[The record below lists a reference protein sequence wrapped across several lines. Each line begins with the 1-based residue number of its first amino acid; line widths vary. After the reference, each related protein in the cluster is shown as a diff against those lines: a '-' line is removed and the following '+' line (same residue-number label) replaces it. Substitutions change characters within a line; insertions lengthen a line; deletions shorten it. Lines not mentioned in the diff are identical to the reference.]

1 MIKYSIHQPSVSEQT
16 KLDKPMRPLN
26 VLLVHQDRSFVTWFE
41 NEFARI
47 FTLRVMSNP
56 ENALTHIKNGYRPH
70 MIIGDVRYGK
80 TSGLDFFLQVKYLCT
95 EGVRVIF
102 SKTTTAKDMDLFN
115 EQTAVHRFIKLPRP
129 GTDIHYQLRL
139 LIEQFIPLQRSST
152 SLQALLFPNGAP
164 KRVRRGSDFL
174 PVDDTREPPEDG
186 VEENSS
192 ESGESTSNR
201 RRRIIQQRPIIIS
214 AVEPLKIKGG
224 SHAEEGLQEL
234 LDSIESEPEYEAVAM
249 GDDPADAMDQDEVAD
264 DADAD
269 ETTEERVDP
278 APLEPIDVA
287 APPRREPPLRG
298 SAPVRS
304 LIRLLSGI
312 PPEMHRYHVNNHAH
326 GVADIAVAL
335 ATLMSFSEEE
345 IDTVR
350 IAALLHDCG
359 KYGMDER
366 ILSFTPDM
374 LSEIDRNRYA
384 SHTERGRALL
394 AGIEGL
400 EYVSK
405 IVAQHH
411 ERYDGSGFPEKLEG
425 PQIVI
430 EAQIINI
437 ADEYHNR
444 VYRLPNFTRMT
455 ATTRTKETSLSSV
468 AIEYRQAQALAMIRN
483 QKQRFAPAV
492 SKAFME
498 LAFSDM
504 CALVRPGTEN
514 KGNDPTLVDEIA
526 KKYSAGSAPSLP
538 TAG

>member
-16 KLDKPMRPLN
+16 KLHKPMRPLN

-41 NEFARI
+41 NELARI

-70 MIIGDVRYGK
+70 IIIGDVSYGK
-80 TSGLDFFLQVKYLCT
+80 TSGLDFFLMVKYLCT

-102 SKTTTAKDMDLFN
+102 SKKSSAKDIDLFN

-139 LIEQFIPLQRSST
+139 LIEQYIPLQRSST

-164 KRVRRGSDFL
+164 KRVRRGSDLL
-174 PVDDTREPPEDG
+174 PLYDTREPRENQG
-186 VEENSS
+186 TKNSS
-192 ESGESTSNR
+192 GSGESTSNKR
-201 RRRIIQQRPIIIS
+201 RYVIQQHPIIRS
-214 AVEPLKIKGG
+214 AVETLNIKGG
-224 SHAEEGLQEL
+224 SRAGEALHVLHN
-234 LDSIESEPEYEAVAM
+234 SIDNVPDYEAVTRA
-249 GDDPADAMDQDEVAD
+249 DNPADTMDKDEVANN
-264 DADAD
+264 ADAH
-269 ETTEERVDP
+269 ETTEDTVDP
-278 APLEPIDVA
+278 VPLEPFDVA

-304 LIRLLSGI
+304 IIRLLSGT
-312 PPEMHRYHVNNHAH
+312 PPEMNRYHVNNHAH

-514 KGNDPTLVDEIA
+514 KGNDPTLVNEIA
-526 KKYSAGSAPSLP
+526 KKYSAGTAPMLP
-538 TAG
+538 SEG